1 LPIERFVK
9 RLCTLRLQSLNMFAE
24 KLLWNVTDHTSS
36 DPGDYQLN
44 VGNHICMRLHFD
56 SATETVTLFR
66 KDSRRTFNIE
76 RKGFLKSK
84 FTINNEYGVKIG
96 NWLFDKTNHRSAD
109 IELYEE
115 KFRCEL
121 ISEITGEFRL
131 TLLANNKSAS
141 FELPVS
147 EAHYAGIQGNEL
159 SRLSPKQL
167 SFIVAVCW
175 HLQKSVKEQVKVS

>member
-1 LPIERFVK
+1 
-9 RLCTLRLQSLNMFAE
+9 MFSQ
-24 KLLWNVTDHTSS
+24 KLLWNVTDPSLAEAV
-36 DPGDYQLN
+36 DYQLN
-44 VGNHICMRLHFD
+44 DGNNICMRLHFD
-56 SATETVTLFR
+56 AATETVTLLR
-66 KDSRRTFNIE
+66 KESRRNFNIE

-96 NWLFDKTNHRSAD
+96 NWIFDKTNHRSAD

-115 KFRCEL
+115 KFCCEL
-121 ISEITGEFRL
+121 VSEITGEFQL
-131 TLLANNKSAS
+131 TLLAQNKSAS

-175 HLQKSVKEQVKVS
+175 HLQKSVKEQVKVA